1 MSERKFKMAK
11 FKIRIFFETFSVCF
25 IFEKI
30 ILTWIIDP
38 SHLCII
44 FEKIG
49 QNPGLE
55 IVTLLEEKGE

>member
-11 FKIRIFFETFSVCF
+11 FKIFETCVCF